1 MANNTVNVTIQI
13 GPSLNFML
21 GSFLSF
27 GVSLDNQDPVPINP
41 IPYAPL
47 GSQPKDWQ
55 FVVANEVRN
64 VTMTMDLGSE
74 GPGKHTL
81 SVWGMTVGIVLE
93 RIWIDM
99 GGIEARGYSY
109 LGPPES
115 KRV

>member
-1 MANNTVNVTIQI
+1 
-13 GPSLNFML
+13 
-21 GSFLSF
+21 
-27 GVSLDNQDPVPINP
+27 
-41 IPYAPL
+41 
-47 GSQPKDWQ
+47 
-55 FVVANEVRN
+55 
-64 VTMTMDLGSE
+64 MTMDLGTE
-74 GPGKHTL
+74 EPGQHTL